1 MRQISLGTTG
11 MQVSEFCLGTMTWGV
26 QNTEAEAHAQIDR
39 ALARGITFL
48 DTAEMYPV
56 PVDPARA
63 GNTETIIGNWL
74 ARSGRRD
81 ELVIATK
88 ITGAGSRA
96 VPGGAAIGRDRIVSA
111 VEASL
116 RRLRTDRID
125 LYQLHWPNRGSYH
138 YRQYWAYDPSGQDCA
153 ATLAHM
159 HEVLETLQELIA
171 AGKLRH
177 VGVSNETAWGSARW
191 LQLSESAGLPRM
203 ASIQNEYSL
212 LCRLFDTDLAELSVN
227 ESLPLMAY
235 SPLAAGLLSG
245 KYAGDV
251 VPEGTRRML
260 VHDLGGRIAPRV
272 WKAVTSYLRIAND
285 HGLDPCQMALAWCR
299 TRPFTVIPIIGATS
313 LEQLD
318 TNLGAASLTL
328 TPEVLA
334 EIDAAHRETPMPF

>member
-26 QNTEAEAHAQIDR
+26 QNTEAEAHVQIDR
-39 ALARGITFL
+39 AIERGITFL

-56 PVDPARA
+56 PVHPDHA
-63 GNTETIIGNWL
+63 GRTETIIGNWL

-96 VPGGAAIGRDRIVSA
+96 VPGGPAIGRERIIAA
-111 VEASL
+111 VEGSL

-138 YRQYWAYDPSGQDCA
+138 YRQNWAYDPSGQDRA

-159 HEVLETLQELIA
+159 QEVLGTLKELIE

-177 VGVSNETAWGSARW
+177 VGLSNETAWGSARW
-191 LQLSESAGLPRM
+191 LQLSETAGLPRM

-227 ESLPLMAY
+227 EDLPLMAY

-251 VPEGTRRML
+251 IPDGTRRML
-260 VHDLGGRIAPRV
+260 VPDLGGRIAPRV

-285 HGLDPCQMALAWCR
+285 YGLDPCQMALAWCR

-313 LEQLD
+313 MEQLEN
-318 TNLGAASLTL
+318 NLDAARLTL
-328 TPEVLA
+328 PPEVLE
-334 EIDAAHRETPMPF
+334 EIDAAHRDTPLPY